1 MTNIAQLP
9 TQVEGYFTIASNADW
24 RDVIQF
30 QWAAGTANAG
40 QPIDL
45 TGITFSAKVKTS
57 TAIGGKLLLD
67 MSTANGLLV
76 VDAALGTLA
85 FAVPWQQPSA
95 GPPGCTSTLPNET
108 AAMMD
113 ILAFGDGQRVN
124 LFQQGPASVA
134 IASGVT

>member
-9 TQVEGYFTIASNADW
+9 TQVEGAFTIATNADW
-24 RDVIQF
+24 RDCIQF

-57 TAIGGKLLLD
+57 TAVGGKLLLD
-67 MSTANGLLV
+67 MSTQNGLLV
-76 VDAALGTLA
+76 VDAALGTLS
-85 FAVPWQQPSA
+85 FAVPWAQPTN
-95 GPPGCTSTLPNET
+95 GTPGCTATLPSET

-113 ILAFGDGQRVN
+113 ILAFGDGQRMN
-124 LFQQGPASVA
+124 LFQQGPASVT
-134 IASGVT
+134 IALGVT